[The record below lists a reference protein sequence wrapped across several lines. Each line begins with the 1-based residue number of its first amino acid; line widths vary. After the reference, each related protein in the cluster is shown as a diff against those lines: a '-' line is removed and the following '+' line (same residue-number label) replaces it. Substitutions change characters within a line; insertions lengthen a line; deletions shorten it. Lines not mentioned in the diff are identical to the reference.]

1 MNKITI
7 YTDGAVSGNGKGN
20 AKGGWAA
27 IILQEGAPPI
37 EICGAEN
44 DTTNQRMELMAVLKA
59 FEKIAANEYDEIEI
73 LSDSAYFCN
82 CYNQNWYEKWLINGF
97 QTASKQPVKN
107 VDLWLYKR
115 IQQLGETTVSMPD
128 DYLALDKEGSTETN
142 KIRKRDFLQ
151 GYLQEPDLEQAYP
164 TKAWARRGGTWIE
177 IFPDE
182 YVLEANIDGR
192 IYARSD
198 GDWVVIGEDG
208 LSGDM
213 YAVRYD
219 QRNHG
224 TDIFDIVQKQLNK
237 SS

>member
-27 IILQEGAPPI
+27 IILQESAPPI

-59 FEKIAANEYDEIEI
+59 FEKIAASEYDEIEI

-107 VDLWLYKR
+107 VDLWMPLIKYFKLYHNLTITKVK
-115 IQQLGETTVSMPD
+115 GHAGNFYNEKVD
-128 DYLALDKEGSTETN
+128 KLAV
-142 KIRKRDFLQ
+142 
-151 GYLQEPDLEQAYP
+151 QA
-164 TKAWARRGGTWIE
+164 R
-177 IFPDE
+177 
-182 YVLEANIDGR
+182 
-192 IYARSD
+192 
-198 GDWVVIGEDG
+198 
-208 LSGDM
+208 LS
-213 YAVRYD
+213 
-219 QRNHG
+219 
-224 TDIFDIVQKQLNK
+224 I
-237 SS
+237 